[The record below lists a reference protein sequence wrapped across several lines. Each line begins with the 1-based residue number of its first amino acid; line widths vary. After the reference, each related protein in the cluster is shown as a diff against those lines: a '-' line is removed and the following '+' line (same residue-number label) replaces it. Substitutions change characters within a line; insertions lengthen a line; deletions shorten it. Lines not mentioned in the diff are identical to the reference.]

1 MNCRNCWKM
10 LCPAALLLKMK
21 VLYCKDHFHFLLWPS
36 AVHVI
41 FLSHISLVHCSHM
54 PPTYLGH
61 SCRHGLGHRMVYVNI
76 YCGIIICSR
85 HWLLAYLRSWAEFNF
100 AGKPAFV
107 GNEIFY
113 VNIIW
118 TICGYNVWRNNSIFS
133 HNSILYRWNG
143 WNLRQFDLHFMPI
156 WVSWWSITDVPG
168 RIEIDRRMLS
178 LASAITLQVGRQHL
192 RTRLYRYHL
201 LCVELWGY

>member
-10 LCPAALLLKMK
+10 LCPATLLLKMK

-85 HWLLAYLRSWAEFNF
+85 HWLLAYL
-100 AGKPAFV
+100 
-107 GNEIFY
+107 
-113 VNIIW
+113 
-118 TICGYNVWRNNSIFS
+118 
-133 HNSILYRWNG
+133 
-143 WNLRQFDLHFMPI
+143 HFMPI

-168 RIEIDRRMLS
+168 RTEIDRRMLS